1 MQCFATDRFYVEN
14 LSNDNVIVQH
24 GAESDAAF
32 ASAKAMQ
39 IAIQAGATCIGQ
51 TNTAEAALG

>member
-1 MQCFATDRFYVEN
+1 MEN
-14 LSNDNVIVQH
+14 LSNDNAIMQH
-24 GAESDAAF
+24 GAEADTAF

>member
-14 LSNDNVIVQH
+14 LSNAIVQH